1 MSGVKNV
8 GSAMVHTGFQ
18 FAYAVTQS
26 TVLNAVK
33 AQLAS
38 NPSYRVVVTGHS
50 LGAAVAALAA
60 VSIKSTF
67 PNVNLQLYT
76 YGICALIKSSVK
88 LCSSFVFLGQPRTG
102 NAAFASYVENLI
114 GTANIFRAVHTFG
127 FWFLLKNFGSLL
139 TIGPFCRRCTNY
151 FTPSPGIPPL
161 VSRLS

>member
-26 TVLNAVK
+26 TVLNTVK

-76 YGICALIKSSVK
+76 YGTCALIIIIREALLIVCISRPAPNWK
-88 LCSSFVFLGQPRTG
+88 CSFCVLRRKFDWNRQYIQSG
-102 NAAFASYVENLI
+102 SYLR
-114 GTANIFRAVHTFG
+114 F
-127 FWFLLKNFGSLL
+127 
-139 TIGPFCRRCTNY
+139 
-151 FTPSPGIPPL
+151 L
-161 VSRLS
+161 VSSQKFRVGADDCTLL